1 MLDNQTLC
9 AFLTDKQHPPIIDHV
24 WPCRYRA
31 DTTGILLVEAYF
43 TVKATRTGPVTAA
56 LAFGGTGPS
65 LWPSWTG
72 PYFQFNNFN
81 GASNSAGSITVSPVT
96 TLGMWAW
103 AENYDLFN
111 TAALNGQQV
120 STSVRGMLVK
130 SYGGSS
136 VSGDT
141 LSGCSI
147 DASSPRAASVAIDA
161 LRRVCVV
168 NVNAVNAV
176 PAQDLQV
183 TVSIPDGVSTEQ
195 TAQVCWKAGLP
206 WSRLL
211 PSWNQV
217 DWGLGHCCWL

>member
-1 MLDNQTLC
+1 M
-9 AFLTDKQHPPIIDHV
+9 FLTDEQHPPTIDHG

-31 DTTGILLVEAYF
+31 DTTGILLAEAYF

-136 VSGDT
+136 SATGDT
-141 LSGCSI
+141 LSGCGIAS
-147 DASSPRAASVAIDA
+147 SSPRAASVAIDA

-176 PAQDLQV
+176 PAQNLEV
-183 TVSIPDGVSTEQ
+183 TLSIPDGVSTEQ
-195 TAQVCWKAGLP
+195 TAQVCCDNLRAGLP
-206 WSRLL
+206 W
-211 PSWNQV
+211 
-217 DWGLGHCCWL
+217 C